1 MTGFFDD
8 DSCLRARL
16 SLQLFTSS
24 DEMPQLAKHIT
35 AVSFL
40 LAPTA
45 KNASSA
51 SSVHRHRVPGHGP
64 SCLITALVD

>member
-1 MTGFFDD
+1 MTWFFDD
-8 DSCLRARL
+8 DSCRLARP
-16 SLQLFTSS
+16 SLQLLTSS
-24 DEMPQLAKHIT
+24 DEMPRLTKHIT

-51 SSVHRHRVPGHGP
+51 SGVHRHRVPGHGP
-64 SCLITALVD
+64 SCLTALVD